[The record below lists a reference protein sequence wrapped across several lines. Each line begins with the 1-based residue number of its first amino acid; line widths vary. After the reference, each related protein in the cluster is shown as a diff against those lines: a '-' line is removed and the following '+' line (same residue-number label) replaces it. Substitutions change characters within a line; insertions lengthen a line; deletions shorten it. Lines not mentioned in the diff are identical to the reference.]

1 MTIRSNH
8 RAATSILVASLTLL
22 TACASSPLERRQVVL
37 YSEAE
42 MAARGAAAYSQMRE
56 ETSASEDARATR
68 YVQCVADHVV
78 EALPEAQRNIY
89 HWEVTLFASEQVN
102 AFALP
107 GGKIGIYEGLL
118 DVAN

>member
-56 ETSASEDARATR
+56 ETSLRMLDRLFDGETR
-68 YVQCVADHVV
+68 NKWWMSFSK
-78 EALPEAQRNIY
+78 RK
-89 HWEVTLFASEQVN
+89 F
-102 AFALP
+102 
-107 GGKIGIYEGLL
+107 L
-118 DVAN
+118 DRQLGS

>member
-1 MTIRSNH
+1 
-8 RAATSILVASLTLL
+8 
-22 TACASSPLERRQVVL
+22 
-37 YSEAE
+37 

-89 HWEVTLFASEQVN
+89 LW
-102 AFALP
+102 
-107 GGKIGIYEGLL
+107 
-118 DVAN
+118 

>member
-89 HWEVTLFASEQVN
+89 HLGSH
-102 AFALP
+102 ALRERA
-107 GGKIGIYEGLL
+107 GERLRAARRQNRRL
-118 DVAN
+118 